1 MLDRIE
7 MLATRSV
14 ARGCGFAMLAIGTMM
29 AGLSYQPALAL
40 EMGGVFSLVVTLVL
54 LVCAARAPSK
64 PYRET
69 ELWVMLEP
77 GERPPSTIAQ
87 GIVSRQL
94 KSAYLN
100 FAYYFANGSCALIVS
115 SIVVATASR

>member
-1 MLDRIE
+1 MLERIE

-14 ARGCGFAMLAIGTMM
+14 ARGCGFAMLAIGCMM
-29 AGLSYQPALAL
+29 AGLSYEPALSL
-40 EMGGVFSLVVTLVL
+40 EMGGLFSLVVSLVL
-54 LVCAARAPSK
+54 LVNAANAPRK

-69 ELWVMLEP
+69 ELWLMLDP
-77 GERPPSTIAQ
+77 DDRPPTGVAQTIL
-87 GIVSRQL
+87 SRPL

-115 SIVVATASR
+115 SIVVAHATR